1 MQFRWRTPQMEAS
14 LAVRENTPHGR
25 DQSIEFYRLA
35 VELVAPRGERLF
47 AFAGE
52 RMCGESD
59 DWNVAGLRIAL
70 ESPRGF
76 PAVDDGHF
84 EVHQDDVRLL
94 GSRHLAP
101 FLAVLRRQNLEIA
114 QQLEPHLEHID
125 VVVVVF
131 DIKHFGHD
139 AASMRRLLV
148 V

>member
-1 MQFRWRTPQMEAS
+1 MVATSRSNSIGLLSNS
-14 LAVRENTPHGR
+14 LP
-25 DQSIEFYRLA
+25 
-35 VELVAPRGERLF
+35 PRGERLF

-131 DIKHFGHD
+131 DVKHFGHD

>member
-1 MQFRWRTPQMEAS
+1 MTGMSR
-14 LAVRENTPHGR
+14 V
-25 DQSIEFYRLA
+25 
-35 VELVAPRGERLF
+35 
-47 AFAGE
+47 
-52 RMCGESD
+52 C
-59 DWNVAGLRIAL
+59 RIAL

-131 DIKHFGHD
+131 DVKHFGHD

>member
-70 ESPRGF
+70 ESPRGL
-76 PAVDDGHF
+76 AS
-84 EVHQDDVRLL
+84 QDARAWPVAHRAALKRKFRPRCCAKTRA
-94 GSRHLAP
+94 GAP
-101 FLAVLRRQNLEIA
+101 CIMRVVPGKRRCRS
-114 QQLEPHLEHID
+114 
-125 VVVVVF
+125 
-131 DIKHFGHD
+131 K
-139 AASMRRLLV
+139 
-148 V
+148 